1 MKLPRDVG
9 GEQLASALSRYG
21 YEVTNRKG
29 SHMRLTRQDDPKGPH
44 SITIPAH
51 SSLKVGTL
59 SAILGEVAD
68 GLGKT
73 REELIR
79 ELRL

>member
-1 MKLPRDVG
+1 MPRDVG
-9 GEQLASALSRYG
+9 GEQLASGLARYG
-21 YEVTNRKG
+21 YAVTNRKG

-59 SAILGEVAD
+59 SAILGEVARR
-68 GLGKT
+68 LGKS
-73 REELIR
+73 REDLLH

>member
-1 MKLPRDVG
+1 VKLPRDVG

-21 YEVTNRKG
+21 YAVTNRKG
-29 SHMRLTRQDDPKGPH
+29 SHMRLTRQDDPKGSH

-51 SSLKVGTL
+51 RSLKVGTL
-59 SAILGEVAD
+59 SAILSEVA
-68 GLGKT
+68 GRLG
-73 REELIR
+73 RSRDDLVR